1 MNMKRT
7 ILASLIAATSFG
19 SIAAETNILDPRDKT
34 GYELLET
41 LSDLGNGNASELRD
55 IMENGTIEEKNAFFD
70 EVKGDILEMDKKEQ
84 AAALMV
90 MNNISVSTKYDSL
103 LDQLVNGGNY
113 SNFSPEFKAAYN
125 DFKESDYY
133 GGDRSNADVKKFLE
147 SKQRDNT
154 PVEPRTLGGQ
164 TTVEQKIAVLDHM
177 ISDNYTITNSGGVVV
192 VKDANGN
199 ELTQD
204 QILDV
209 VNDSRNN
216 VGINPPVEDLEPVA
230 PIHRGKPEAGVPELG
245 DGWIKLPNQP
255 SEGDLP
261 PIDKDPIKPIH
272 GSPIFGND
280 PIEAPCEQDGVELC
294 VPEYGD
300 PVAPIEDMPT
310 PIGAPDKVAEI
321 KEKIKAHFDDE
332 KFIGAPVEDES
343 PVFGVDPIGGDP
355 KHGNGENKGKVAK
368 KVAEVIEERANEIRA
383 ELPDVGENATGKV
396 IAASQ
401 NAQAQNQAQIDEL
414 YALGNQNASDID
426 TLFSEVDRLDTRI
439 DQTQA
444 LNAATVNARPMVANG
459 MTAFGAGV
467 GYAGSEAALAVGVA
481 HSFVDTGWSTS
492 GTLAASSD
500 DVVVGG
506 GVQYAF

>member
-1 MNMKRT
+1 MKRT
-7 ILASLIAATSFG
+7 ILATLIAATSFG

-41 LSDLGNGNASELRD
+41 LSDLGNGNASELRE
-55 IMENGTIEEKNAFFD
+55 IMENGTIGEKNAFFD

-164 TTVEQKIAVLDHM
+164 TTIEQKVAVLDHM
-177 ISDNYTITNSGGVVV
+177 ISDTYTVTNSGGVVSV
-192 VKDANGN
+192 TDSQGN
-199 ELTQD
+199 QLTQD

-216 VGINPPVEDLEPVA
+216 VGINPPVEDLEPIK
-230 PIHRGKPEAGVPELG
+230 PIHRGKPGAGVPELG
-245 DGWIKLPNQP
+245 DGWVKVPEN
-255 SEGDLP
+255 
-261 PIDKDPIKPIH
+261 
-272 GSPIFGND
+272 GSPIVKLPTQPVEDLEPRNPVVDERIVEAVTEYVKNNNGEVGIPPIND
-280 PIEAPCEQDGVELC
+280 GDLNPIQP
-294 VPEYGD
+294 
-300 PVAPIEDMPT
+300 PVEDMPIVE
-310 PIGAPDKVAEI
+310 PIQP
-321 KEKIKAHFDDE
+321 
-332 KFIGAPVEDES
+332 
-343 PVFGVDPIGGDP
+343 
-355 KHGNGENKGKVAK
+355 GEMGQ
-368 KVAEVIEERANEIRA
+368 
-383 ELPDVGENATGKV
+383 GQV
-396 IAASQ
+396 IAHSQ
-401 NAQAQNQAQIDEL
+401 AAQAQTQSQIDEL

-444 LNAATVNARPMVANG
+444 LNAATVNARPMVTHG

-467 GYAGSEAALAVGVA
+467 GYAGSEAALAIGVA
-481 HSFVDTGWSTS
+481 HAFVDTGWSAS

-500 DVVVGG
+500 DVVVGAG
-506 GVQYAF
+506 AQYAF